1 MHGSVCLFSKY
12 LSHLFEGENL
22 NELDISS
29 ASSSDNIFRNTNS
42 LSTGWT
48 GTCPVLQ
55 IFSSI
60 NNDYSSE
67 LSSLNSIISSNHQK
81 TMSAY
86 NTTSTLIDNL
96 YTISPITKPA
106 PSGSSA
112 TLTPIFEYEF
122 SDKTNKSLIGGE
134 IYTDFTTK
142 LKPYVE
148 KQNSNIQTSLN
159 SLVNSNT
166 LKTNINDAYTNI
178 VKFDTAVATASNIM
192 NNRILDLKDY
202 FLTLQFLLMLFT
214 WGYLLFFVAI
224 GVLYVIYICKQY
236 DIVYYILIVLVNIL
250 FVIMLIE
257 IFLSSFFGQ
266 VRLICHE
273 VPRAINFIFVGSYM
287 VSGNS
292 ASYPAQFGRGDE
304 NMTKMFTTC
313 LNGDGNLG
321 NLFISS
327 SDLSSINSLKNDAS
341 SLYVSMNEIINSSNL
356 VLNNYNSIDNSIF
369 LKSIIKLELMK
380 DNLYLASDN
389 LGDDSIYNILSNI
402 RTNLDSVN
410 CSMTNEYYVTR
421 ESDCPSGSIKLT
433 TIYNTSGQSHCYI
446 IPNLSEGAKASYTG
460 TKCDNDYI
468 NKAIDFIKE
477 IKSLLDTRL
486 EKLKNLQIY
495 YSSTFRNLS
504 EEIYLTSEKLN
515 NSYSILNND
524 LKKVSNISNCGS
536 VRYDLIDFCDFIGDT
551 TEYDARIVVIFSA
564 FLGVFG
570 FVMLYAFLVV
580 LNGLTQSENDND
592 YDDYGY
598 NYGYNYGKNKK
609 LKNIKIKVNKPNK
622 KDNYYEEEEDDDNDN
637 DNYNY
642 KNTYKNKKGKT
653 PPKTVQKLEMSY
665 MSNNKEEDESS

>member
-29 ASSSDNIFRNTNS
+29 ASSSDNIFGNTNS

-122 SDKTNKSLIGGE
+122 SDKTNKSSIGGE

-202 FLTLQFLLMLFT
+202 FLTLQFLLMFFT

-292 ASYPAQFGRGDE
+292 ASYPAQFGKGDE
-304 NMTKMFTTC
+304 IMTKMFTTC

-327 SDLSSINSLKNDAS
+327 SDLSSINTLKNDAS

-380 DNLYLASDN
+380 DNLYVASDN

-402 RTNLDSVN
+402 TTKLNSEDCAMN
-410 CSMTNEYYVTR
+410 NEYYVIR
-421 ESDCPSGSIKLT
+421 GSDCPSGSIISLT
-433 TIYNTSGQSHCYI
+433 IHNSPGESHCYI
-446 IPNLSEGAKASYTG
+446 IPNLSEGVKASYTN
-460 TKCDNDYI
+460 CDNGYI

-495 YSSTFRNLS
+495 YSSTFRNLTD
-504 EEIYLTSEKLN
+504 EIYSTSEKLN
-515 NSYSILNND
+515 NTYSILNNG
-524 LKKVSNISNCGS
+524 LKKVSDISNCGS

-592 YDDYGY
+592 YND
-598 NYGYNYGKNKK
+598 YGYNYGKNKK
-609 LKNIKIKVNKPNK
+609 LKNIKIKVNKQNK
-622 KDNYYEEEEDDDNDN
+622 KDNYYEEDEDDDN

>member
-29 ASSSDNIFRNTNS
+29 ASSSDNIFGNTNS

-122 SDKTNKSLIGGE
+122 SDKTNKSSIGGE

-202 FLTLQFLLMLFT
+202 FLTLQFLLMFFT

-273 VPRAINFIFVGSYM
+273 IPRAINFIFVESYM

-292 ASYPAQFGRGDE
+292 ASYPAQFGKGDE
-304 NMTKMFTTC
+304 IMTKMFTTC

-327 SDLSSINSLKNDAS
+327 SDLSSINTLKNDAS

-380 DNLYLASDN
+380 DNLYVASDN

-402 RTNLDSVN
+402 TTKLNSEDCAMN
-410 CSMTNEYYVTR
+410 NEYYVIR
-421 ESDCPSGSIKLT
+421 GSDCPSGSIISLT
-433 TIYNTSGQSHCYI
+433 IHNSPGESHCYI
-446 IPNLSEGAKASYTG
+446 IPNLSEGVKASYTN
-460 TKCDNDYI
+460 CDNEYI

-495 YSSTFRNLS
+495 YSSTFRNLTD
-504 EEIYLTSEKLN
+504 EIYSTSEKLN
-515 NSYSILNND
+515 NTYSILNNG
-524 LKKVSNISNCGS
+524 LKKVSDISNCGS

-592 YDDYGY
+592 YND
-598 NYGYNYGKNKK
+598 YGYNYGKNKK
-609 LKNIKIKVNKPNK
+609 LKNIKIKVNK
-622 KDNYYEEEEDDDNDN
+622 
-637 DNYNY
+637 
-642 KNTYKNKKGKT
+642 
-653 PPKTVQKLEMSY
+653 
-665 MSNNKEEDESS
+665 